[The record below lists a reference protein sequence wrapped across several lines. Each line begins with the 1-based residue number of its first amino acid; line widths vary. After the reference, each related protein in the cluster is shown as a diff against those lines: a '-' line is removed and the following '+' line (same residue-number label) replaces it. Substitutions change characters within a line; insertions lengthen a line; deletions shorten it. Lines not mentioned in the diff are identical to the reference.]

1 VKNGIWIADEIW
13 QLDWPPM
20 YRIFLAKVMALS
32 KHRKCNASDDK
43 LAEYLTCKPQYIR
56 KMMKELRE
64 AGCLVV
70 SGHGN
75 TRSLA
80 IGHLQNRSKSNHSS
94 KQPQLQTLQPQAQ
107 IKATTVATKSNH
119 SCVDY
124 RDTIEKTIEGT
135 IERDALFCPFEGQ
148 LFDQAWREWKE
159 YRKRRR
165 LPYNHIKEE
174 QTALNQLYR
183 DTNGEEH
190 DAIEAIATSIASGW
204 TGIFPKSKQ
213 SAKAKQRTATWARDV
228 AKRIESRQQDK

>member
-1 VKNGIWIADEIW
+1 MKNGIWIADEIW

-94 KQPQLQTLQPQAQ
+94 KQPQLQSLQPQAQ

-135 IERDALFCPFEGQ
+135 IERKAL
-148 LFDQAWREWKE
+148 LFPYESSEFMAAWNEWLE
-159 YRKRRR
+159 YRMNRR
-165 LPYNHIKEE
+165 LPMREKDQQLALHKLHEE
-174 QTALNQLYR
+174 TDGNER
-183 DTNGEEH
+183 M
-190 DAIEAIATSIASGW
+190 AINAIATAIASGW
-204 TGIFPKSKQ
+204 TGIFPSTRKSRKD
-213 SAKAKQRTATWARDV
+213 RRGELDW
-228 AKRIESRQQDK
+228 